1 MRLLI
6 WCLILL
12 GRAGCG
18 NLNTAVSRIALAFV
32 TRVTGFFTSV
42 DRLPIE
48 DVTQAKSTAHDYLEP
63 RNWDGTLERI
73 HHELYVAVRASRKA
87 GS

>member
-1 MRLLI
+1 MWKPEHRRVADRTGL
-6 WCLILL
+6 
-12 GRAGCG
+12 
-18 NLNTAVSRIALAFV
+18 V